1 MIMFGMEITKD
12 DLFIGEKVLIS
23 KNANSVIKLNDFGLK
38 GLSNSI
44 EKAMTI
50 IGFAGKEAI
59 GGQLHLTNYRLI
71 FKSHPANRVK
81 GKFSIFLN
89 TIKSV
94 KDTSILISKKIEV
107 LTISQK
113 YEFVIWGVPNFINE
127 LESAKQTLDKD
138 KLKYITE
145 MITKDYKKIG
155 QGFEHFKELDIL
167 LRAMPKITEVIQD
180 PLSLSSIVNV
190 YEIFEIIKKDRVEM

>member
-1 MIMFGMEITKD
+1 MFGMEITKD
-12 DLFIGEKVLIS
+12 DLFVGEKVLLS
-23 KNANSVIKLNDFGLK
+23 KSANSVIKLNNFSLK
-38 GLSNSI
+38 DISNSI
-44 EKAMTI
+44 EKAMAI
-50 IGFAGKEAI
+50 IGFAGEEAI

-113 YEFVIWGVPNFINE
+113 YEFVILGNTNIHERIRVC
-127 LESAKQTLDKD
+127 
-138 KLKYITE
+138 
-145 MITKDYKKIG
+145 
-155 QGFEHFKELDIL
+155 KENY
-167 LRAMPKITEVIQD
+167 RQ
-180 PLSLSSIVNV
+180 
-190 YEIFEIIKKDRVEM
+190 R

>member
-1 MIMFGMEITKD
+1 MFGMEITKD
-12 DLFIGEKVLIS
+12 DLFTGEKVLIS
-23 KNANSVIKLNDFGLK
+23 KNANSVIKLNDFSLK

-113 YEFVIWGVPNFINE
+113 YEFVIWGIPNFMNE
-127 LESAKQTLDKD
+127 LESAKQTLDND

-155 QGFEHFKELDIL
+155 QGLEHFKELDIL

>member
-1 MIMFGMEITKD
+1 MFGMEITRD

-94 KDTSILISKKIEV
+94 KDTSIFISKKIEV

-113 YEFVIWGVPNFINE
+113 YEFVIWGVPNFMHE
-127 LESAKQTLDKD
+127 LESAKQTIDKD

-145 MITKDYKKIG
+145 MITKDYIKIG

-167 LRAMPKITEVIQD
+167 LRAIPKITEVIQD
-180 PLSLSSIVNV
+180 PLSLSSIINV